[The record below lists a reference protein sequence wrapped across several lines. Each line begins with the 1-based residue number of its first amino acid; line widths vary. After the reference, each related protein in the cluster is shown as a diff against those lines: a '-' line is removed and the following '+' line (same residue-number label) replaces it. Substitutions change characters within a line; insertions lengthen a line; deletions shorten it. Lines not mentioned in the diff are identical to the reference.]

1 MSKFAQF
8 LLIMNIFFGLFVN
21 FPSELS
27 CLISAL
33 KKKKIQN
40 SRKTN
45 AKWFI
50 CIIQAIN
57 FYYKIDVV
65 KFINSSCL
73 ADWGKTCLNNN
84 MEYFFKAYLYNYKFA
99 HTG

>member
-33 KKKKIQN
+33 KKKKN
-40 SRKTN
+40 SKQQENKREM
-45 AKWFI
+45 I
-50 CIIQAIN
+50 
-57 FYYKIDVV
+57 
-65 KFINSSCL
+65 
-73 ADWGKTCLNNN
+73 
-84 MEYFFKAYLYNYKFA
+84 YLHYSGNQLLL
-99 HTG
+99 